1 MEKRIADLRSG
12 VEEFRSI
19 LDKNTQN
26 YNSIN
31 DRIEKIVEPLDR
43 IENDTHNIVGLTN
56 KSTVLKKDIN
66 KEFNYRLKMNDLQKF
81 ILDSEVEN
89 NEQD

>member
-1 MEKRIADLRSG
+1 MEKRITNLRSG

-19 LDKNTQN
+19 LDENTRN

-31 DRIEKIVEPLDR
+31 DRIEKIVEQLNR
-43 IENDTHNIVGLTN
+43 IENDTHNIAGLTN
-56 KSTVLKKDIN
+56 ESTVLKKDIN
-66 KEFNYRLKMNDLQKF
+66 KNFNYRLKINDSKKL
-81 ILDSEVEN
+81 ILDNEVEN